1 MSILTHYRDLGPVAR
16 SRGLA
21 LTVSVMAAAL
31 PTVLAAQGMVLVGV
45 DVLALPLGVAI
56 ALAAFLELALVGS
69 ALMARSS
76 VLAGRS
82 ARIDATATWVFSAIS
97 GVLSATHELVGPVDP
112 ITGARGWEHDSASL
126 LAALVRLVAPMVAA
140 WLWER
145 TLVGV
150 RHDVAVR
157 SHAQV
162 RQDRRMLVLARAAL
176 AVRRLEAS
184 AVSGWRTRWARRRM
198 DRANI
203 ALLRHMPATDESL
216 PAQVQ
221 AWLAVMGSADHYPD
235 STKTAPDSVQNVPV
249 PLQSSSREPL
259 SVQADLTSTLW
270 DQAVAVIETWSGPR
284 SAPSGPELAAIIGCS
299 QSYAR
304 KVIRATLRAAPMTLA
319 VAR

>member
-1 MSILTHYRDLGPVAR
+1 LSIVTYYRDLGPVAR

-21 LTVSVMAAAL
+21 LTVSVVAAAL

-56 ALAAFLELALVGS
+56 ALAVFLELALVGS

-97 GVLSATHELVGPVDP
+97 GVLSATHELVGPLDP
-112 ITGARGWEHDSASL
+112 VTGSRGWEHDSASV

-176 AVRRLEAS
+176 AVRRMEAS
-184 AVSGWRTRWARRRM
+184 RASEWRTRWARRRM

-203 ALLRHMPATDESL
+203 ALLRHTPATDESL
-216 PAQVQ
+216 PGQVQ
-221 AWLAVMGSADHYPD
+221 AWLAVMGTADHYPAF
-235 STKTAPDSVQNVPV
+235 TRTAPEPAELAQA
-249 PLQSSSREPL
+249 PLRISDREPL
-259 SVQADLTSTLW
+259 SAEADMSSTLW
-270 DQAVAVIETWSGPR
+270 EQAVAVIESWSGPA
-284 SAPSGPELAAIIGCS
+284 SAPTGPELAAAVGCS
-299 QSYAR
+299 HSYAR
-304 KVIRATLRAAPMTLA
+304 KVIRATTRTAPVALA